1 MTFNK
6 QDILDAFKR
15 RVATR
20 YYDGNRK
27 ISDEDMKFILELGRL
42 SPRSIG
48 SEPWRFVVVQNPA
61 LREAIKPVGWGGN
74 DWYRFLPN
82 RRIQL
87 RSRQ

>member
-27 ISDEDMKFILELGRL
+27 ISDEDMKFILELGLR
-42 SPRSIG
+42 
-48 SEPWRFVVVQNPA
+48 A
-61 LREAIKPVGWGGN
+61 LAFRGRAKPGAA
-74 DWYRFLPN
+74 
-82 RRIQL
+82 
-87 RSRQ
+87 

>member
-42 SPRSIG
+42 SPARLAPSLGVSWSCKTRRCVKPSSRSAGAWLTSSTI
-48 SEPWRFVVVQNPA
+48 A
-61 LREAIKPVGWGGN
+61 AI
-74 DWYRFLPN
+74 
-82 RRIQL
+82 
-87 RSRQ
+87 

>member
-42 SPRSIG
+42 SPSSIG
-48 SEPWRFVVVQNPA
+48 SEPWRFVVV
-61 LREAIKPVGWGGN
+61 
-74 DWYRFLPN
+74 
-82 RRIQL
+82 
-87 RSRQ
+87 